1 MEAIKQSIMVNDI
14 VNIFYARE
22 FAYDIL
28 RRFFIE
34 EPSKDYIKEF
44 IQRNMIDLF
53 PFQDESDGI
62 HEGVQVVKRYL
73 AKHDLVHN
81 DNLFEDLHWDYTR
94 MFIGPFEIPAQPWES
109 VYVRKDKLL
118 FQKTTMDVRKVY
130 EKYGFQTAD
139 FNIEPDDHVGLEL
152 DFVFRLNQ
160 LCIRAGEADKP
171 DVVREI
177 NRLLKE
183 QQRFIDDHLLAFI
196 PQFVEKVVTHAET
209 DFFRGLAVILGH
221 FLQMDSRVLQEL
233 LMIEI
238 IKDE

>member
-62 HEGVQVVKRYL
+62 CEGVQVVKRYL

-81 DNLFEDLHWDYTR
+81 DSHFEDLHWDYTR
-94 MFIGPFEIPAQPWES
+94 MFIGPFEVPAQPWES

-118 FQKTTMDVRKVY
+118 FQKTTMDVRKIY
-130 EKYGFQTAD
+130 EKYGFQTTD
-139 FNIEPDDHVGLEL
+139 FNIEADDHVGLEL
-152 DFVFRLNQ
+152 DFVFQLNQ
-160 LCIRAGEADKP
+160 LCIRAGEADRP
-171 DVVREI
+171 DVGREI

-183 QQRFIDDHLLAFI
+183 QKRFIDDHLLAFI
-196 PQFVEKVVTHAET
+196 PQFAEKVVTHAET
-209 DFFRGLAVILGH
+209 DFFKGLAAILEH
-221 FLQMDSRVLQEL
+221 FLQMDSKVLQEL
-233 LMIEI
+233 LKIEI
-238 IKDE
+238 VKDK